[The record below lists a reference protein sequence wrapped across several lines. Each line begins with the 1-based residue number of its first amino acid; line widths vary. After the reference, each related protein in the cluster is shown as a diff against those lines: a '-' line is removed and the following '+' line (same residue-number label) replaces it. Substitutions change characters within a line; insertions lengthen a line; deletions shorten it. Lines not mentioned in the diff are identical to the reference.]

1 MWSCSI
7 GLHGHGTPTPTP
19 LTPWLPEAR
28 HTDAELV
35 YYMRFPRDTG
45 AELVYHMLFPR
56 DTGAELVYHMLFPG
70 TLSFWVNEEK
80 EGAHRVATPPADMH
94 APGSQLRVEL
104 LHPVPPWLLF
114 FEHGLTTL

>member
-1 MWSCSI
+1 
-7 GLHGHGTPTPTP
+7 
-19 LTPWLPEAR
+19 
-28 HTDAELV
+28 
-35 YYMRFPRDTG
+35 MRFPRDTG

-80 EGAHRVATPPADMH
+80 EGGHRVATPPGDMH

-114 FEHGLTTL
+114 FQHGLATL